1 MSSIQIHR
9 TRRRSENGRR
19 RACHHRR
26 ARERYAAVADGSV
39 ERWLRDQRQMRSNAN
54 DTLTFTPNPGF
65 VGTDQVKYIVTD
77 MGRIVGE
84 PTVRRKP

>member
-1 MSSIQIHR
+1 
-9 TRRRSENGRR
+9 
-19 RACHHRR
+19 
-26 ARERYAAVADGSV
+26 
-39 ERWLRDQRQMRSNAN
+39 MRSNAN